1 MNEEICFF
9 YMIIRIFEP
18 EMDKNL
24 SMNHYL
30 TELVAA

>member
-24 SMNHYL
+24 YIISGCNG
-30 TELVAA
+30 TG